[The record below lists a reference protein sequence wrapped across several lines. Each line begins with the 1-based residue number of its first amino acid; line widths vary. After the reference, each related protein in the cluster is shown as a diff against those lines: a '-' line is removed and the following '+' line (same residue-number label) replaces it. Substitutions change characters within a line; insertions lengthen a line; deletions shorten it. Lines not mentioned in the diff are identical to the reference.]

1 MATAAEIIDLIHNSE
16 LSIEDRVEIVRA
28 LRNSTPDLVV
38 PERRMKGRIDS
49 AQGVRPE
56 FVDSA
61 ILGLTSS
68 AIWQQSA
75 STSPKELRVQL
86 DKSAA
91 HRLLCE
97 EARALAEIADY
108 NSRYHHFLAIEKAR
122 AARRVGLEITGD
134 AAILVQPH
142 LEIMASSRPAR
153 RRIRPASQP
162 ASTTS
167 PSAKQ

>member
-1 MATAAEIIDLIHNSE
+1 MATAAEIIDLINNSE

-28 LRNSTPDLVV
+28 LRNGIPDLVV
-38 PERRMKGRIDS
+38 PERRLKGRIDS

-75 STSPKELRVQL
+75 STSPKELRTQL
-86 DKSAA
+86 DLSTV
-91 HRLLCE
+91 HRLLGE

-108 NSRYHHFLAIEKAR
+108 NSRYHYFVAIDKAR
-122 AARRVGLEITGD
+122 AVRRVGQQLTGE

-142 LEIMASSRPAR
+142 LEVMASARPAR
-153 RRIRPASQP
+153 RRIKPTTQP
-162 ASTTS
+162 TS